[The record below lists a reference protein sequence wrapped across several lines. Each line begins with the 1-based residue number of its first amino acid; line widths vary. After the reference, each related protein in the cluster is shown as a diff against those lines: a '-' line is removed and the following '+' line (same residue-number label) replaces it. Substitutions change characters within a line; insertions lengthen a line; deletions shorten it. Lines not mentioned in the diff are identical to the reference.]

1 MAEVA
6 ESTEVQHAEVPCSS
20 TTGDV
25 QDPHAV
31 QQKQLPPLCRF
42 FSQGRYCHF
51 GRRCRFL
58 HQRPDVK
65 PPVKPKNP
73 GETSATN
80 DTSGVPEMSVPHG
93 RNEVKSAP
101 PPRKYTN
108 SGHKYYQNRRLCRYF
123 ASGYCSMEAQC
134 RFWHPEKIPLVRDER
149 PENKKPIPKDKVERP
164 PVVPEV
170 TQASNVT
177 SEVAAQLKKTEISQ
191 LLKRIPKDKLIIQER
206 EDGKVT
212 YYRITVEPTD
222 PDWPFDL
229 KEIDILLEFPED
241 YPLQVFTIQIP
252 EDQVLP
258 SVMGRYVCEASKAW
272 LEGKHA
278 TNQLIGKV
286 ELLFR
291 PFLHWLDRNLERL
304 FTEGARLLKRDIE
317 VEKAGLEFVPYQ
329 QLQAAITDKSSE
341 KGVDDSGLQDTKLE
355 ESPKEDLEDDDSD
368 SWTSCDEDDDNDN
381 AEPDMTSDGMKCVE
395 GGGGLGPGKGTEI
408 RFLGL
413 KLGEGVGTLT
423 AYRIVV
429 SLLCSRCNV
438 TADLSLTGKQPCA
451 AQCEKCNSRIAG
463 TFHPS
468 ILHQYSSVL
477 GYVDIQGAAAKD
489 LVLPECTFMVGCL
502 NCSHEESIQ
511 NLSFGLTKNLNC
523 QNCHSKLCIYTEA
536 VRFQKVQRYPSKAIG
551 NKDQHGY
558 GRKKLRDPA
567 IQSGKPLP
575 DHGTCRH
582 YRKSCRW
589 LRFPCC
595 GKAYPCDGCHDEAED
610 HVMELATRMICGY
623 CAKEQQYN
631 NGKPCISCGNMMNKN
646 LQSLHWEGGR
656 GCRNKIRMSRKDK
669 QKYSNVAKT
678 VSRKSASK
686 K

>member
-1 MAEVA
+1 MAEI
-6 ESTEVQHAEVPCSS
+6 EVQTAELPSIIPEGS
-20 TTGDV
+20 V
-25 QDPHAV
+25 QSQHAV

-58 HQRPDVK
+58 HQRPEAK
-65 PPVKPKNP
+65 PSGKNVNP
-73 GETSATN
+73 GERSETA
-80 DTSGVPEMSVPHG
+80 DASGVTEMSVPHSKY
-93 RNEVKSAP
+93 EVQSAP
-101 PPRKYTN
+101 PKNYTDSGNKVYRNRK
-108 SGHKYYQNRRLCRYF
+108 LCRYF
-123 ASGYCSMEAQC
+123 ASGYCSMETHC
-134 RFWHPEKIPLVRDER
+134 RFWHPENIPPVHDHSVS
-149 PENKKPIPKDKVERP
+149 KKPVPREKVERP
-164 PVVPEV
+164 SVIPEV
-170 TQASNVT
+170 IRASNVT
-177 SEVAAQLKKTEISQ
+177 PEVAAQLRKTEVSQ
-191 LLKRIPKDKLIIQER
+191 LLKRFPKDKVIIQER

-212 YYRITVEPTD
+212 YYRITVQPTD

-229 KEIDILLEFPED
+229 KEMELLLEFPED
-241 YPLQVFTIQIP
+241 YPLEVFTIQIP

-258 SVMGRYVCEASKAW
+258 SVMGRHVCEASKAW
-272 LEGKHA
+272 LQGKHA

-317 VEKAGLEFVPYQ
+317 VERAGLEFVPYQ

-341 KGVDDSGLQDTKLE
+341 EVNTDSGLQDTKLE
-355 ESPKEDLEDDDSD
+355 ETPKEDLEDDNSD
-368 SWTSCDEDDDNDN
+368 SWTSCDDDEDDDNPE
-381 AEPDMTSDGMKCVE
+381 AGTTADGMKSVE
-395 GGGGLGPGKGTEI
+395 GGGGPGPSKGTEI
-408 RFLGL
+408 QFLGL

-429 SLLCSRCNV
+429 SLVCSRCNV

-489 LVLPECTFMVGCL
+489 LVLPECTFMAGCL
-502 NCSHEESIQ
+502 NCSREEQIQ
-511 NLSFGLTKNLNC
+511 NLSFGLIKDVNC
-523 QNCHSKLCIYTEA
+523 LNCHSKLSISSEA
-536 VRFQKVQRYPSKAIG
+536 VRFQKVQRYPS
-551 NKDQHGY
+551 NKDQHGF
-558 GRKKLRDPA
+558 GRKKVRDPA

-575 DHGTCRH
+575 DHGTCKH

-610 HVMELATRMICGY
+610 HVMELATRMLCGF
-623 CAKEQQYN
+623 CAKEQIYT
-631 NGKPCISCGNMMNKN
+631 NGKACKSCGNMMNKN
-646 LQSLHWEGGR
+646 MQSIHWEGGR
-656 GCRNKIRMSRKDK
+656 GCRNKAKMSRKDK
-669 QKYSNVAKT
+669 QKYSNCTKT
-678 VSRKSASK
+678 VSRKSTSK